1 MVQTRKGDK
10 MTKGKLLFTCLS
22 LILVGFLFF
31 SSVPVFAQGNSGG
44 EKISLEKAREGLER
58 EVAGRP
64 GFAGI
69 SHSEKAGGIIVF
81 LENEQ
86 AKGNVPNSFDG
97 FSVRKIVTGRFMAV
111 GAQVMETPAAS
122 LQNQIIRTEPVR
134 PLLGGISLSAYVTGT
149 STIYAGTLGMVTYD
163 NKILTNAH
171 VIAHNPDTAS
181 PLSVGTPVIQPGS
194 YDGGLTLANRVGLLA
209 ASIPITFNRLRAT
222 NYADAAVATIDP
234 AVTRLS
240 GMQFSE
246 DGNYQVSGS
255 TTVNAGDT
263 VRKSGRTTGVT
274 TSTVYLTNASVQVY
288 YTSSKWA
295 YFTDQVI
302 VNQPFIQAGD
312 SGSCVDKGGSFVGLA
327 FAASDTY
334 AIVCKASHIIDGL
347 GISVSSPTPDFSLSA
362 SPPSQ
367 TVAPGSS
374 TSYTITITP
383 SGGFNGEVDL
393 SMSGLPSGATGSFSP
408 NPATGSSALSVVIG
422 ASTPGGSYVLTIT
435 GTSGSLSRTT
445 TATLVVGT
453 PNFTL
458 GASPLSRSVRQG
470 RSTSYVVTIT
480 TSGGFNGPVTLSI
493 SGLPTGAT
501 GSFRPNPATTS
512 STLTVRTSMGTPTS
526 TSTLTIMGIGGGLT
540 RTTTVTL
547 TVTSSRR

>member
-1 MVQTRKGDK
+1 
-10 MTKGKLLFTCLS
+10 MTKGKWLFTCLS

-31 SSVPVFAQGNSGG
+31 SSGPVFAQGNSGG
-44 EKISLEKAREGLER
+44 EKTSLEKAREGLEQ

-69 SHSEKAGGIIVF
+69 AHSEKAGGIVVF

-86 AKGNVPNSFDG
+86 AKGNVPDSFDG

-111 GAQVMETPAAS
+111 GAQVMEAPAVS
-122 LQNQIIRTEPVR
+122 LQDRIIRTGTVR
-134 PLLGGISLSAYVTGT
+134 PLIGGVSLSAYVTGT

-163 NKILTNAH
+163 NKILSNAH
-171 VIAHNPDTAS
+171 VIAQNPDTAS
-181 PLSVGTPVIQPGS
+181 PLPVGKTPVIQPGS
-194 YDGGLTLANRVGLLA
+194 YDGGVTLANRVGALA
-209 ASIPITFNRLRAT
+209 ASIPITFNSSRAS
-222 NYADAAVATIDP
+222 NHADAAVATIDP
-234 AVTRLS
+234 TVAALS
-240 GMQFSE
+240 GTQFSE
-246 DGNYQVSGS
+246 NGNYQVSGS
-255 TTVNAGDT
+255 TNVTAGDT
-263 VRKSGRTTGVT
+263 VKKSGRTSGVS

-295 YFTDQVI
+295 YFTDQIV

-334 AIVCKASHIIDGL
+334 AIVCKASYIIQGL

-383 SGGFNGEVDL
+383 SGGFTGQVDL
-393 SMSGLPSGATGSFSP
+393 SVSGLPAGATGSFSS
-408 NPATGSSALSVVIG
+408 NPATGSSALSVVTG
-422 ASTPGGSYVLTIT
+422 ATTPTGSYFLTIK
-435 GTSGSLSRTT
+435 GISGSLTRTT

-458 GASPLSRSVRQG
+458 GASPLSRTVRQG
-470 RSTSYVVTIT
+470 SSTSYTVTIT
-480 TSGGFNGPVTLSI
+480 TSGGFSGPVTMSV
-493 SGLPTGAT
+493 SGLPSGAT
-501 GSFRPNPATTS
+501 GSFSPNPATTS
-512 STLTVRTSMGTPTS
+512 STLTVRTSRSTPTG
-526 TSTLTIMGIGGGLT
+526 TFNLTVMGIGGGLT

-547 TVTSSRR
+547 TVTRSR